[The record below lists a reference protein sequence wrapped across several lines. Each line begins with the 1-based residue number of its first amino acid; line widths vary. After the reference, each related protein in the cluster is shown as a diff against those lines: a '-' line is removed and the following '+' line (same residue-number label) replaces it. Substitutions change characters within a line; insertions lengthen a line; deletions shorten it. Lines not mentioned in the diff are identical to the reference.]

1 MKKSTINWKSIYHC
15 LLVKEIIIIA
25 VCAFMG
31 VAALAV
37 TYLLSQDAMRENVQ
51 QSSIILYNEGL
62 GIQLWEGIEE
72 TMLDTYTDGLLL
84 NVSYTVT
91 DDGLNDILLDTWVEV
106 DGTNPMNSFYEVNV
120 LSNDNHIVKT
130 YGRYWH
136 GYQTILRPL
145 LLFFTYSDIRQ
156 INMILQLTLVFVIIC
171 LLSESGNKKFILSF
185 FGMYIFL
192 SPVSLF
198 SSLQYSPCFYIMMFA
213 LIALFGLQR
222 YFNDTTRNY
231 VFLMAGIL
239 TAYFDLLTY
248 PLITLAVPLIAYLG
262 SDCDRF
268 INTKNRGVKN
278 ILCYSASWLI
288 GYVGMWSS
296 KWIIAS
302 ILTEENIICD
312 ALEQIK
318 FRSGHFTEG
327 YTYIDTLKLNLG
339 TCNRNVFL
347 IMVICLAVYMLAL
360 TIKNRTRIN
369 KKLLS
374 CMGMILFVSLYPFIW
389 YFLTK
394 NHSSGHSY
402 FTYRELATSI
412 FGVLTIVSINTETTI
427 R

>member
-1 MKKSTINWKSIYHC
+1 MKRSTINWKSIYHC

-51 QSSIILYNEGL
+51 QSSIILYKEGL
-62 GIQLWEGIEE
+62 DIQLWEGIEE

-91 DDGLNDILLDTWVEV
+91 DDGLSDILLDTWVEV

-120 LSNDNHIVKT
+120 LSNDNYIVKT

-136 GYQTILRPL
+136 GYQIILRPL
-145 LLFFTYSDIRQ
+145 LVFFTYSDIRQ
-156 INMILQLTLVFVIIC
+156 INMILQLTLVFVLIC
-171 LLSESGNKKFILSF
+171 LLVKSENRRFIIPF
-185 FGMYIFL
+185 FVMYIFL

-198 SSLQYSPCFYIMMFA
+198 SSLQYSPCFYIMMIA
-213 LIALFGLQR
+213 LIALLGLQK

-248 PLITLAVPLIAYLG
+248 PLITLAVPLIACLG

-278 ILCYSASWLI
+278 ILSYSASWLI
-288 GYVGMWSS
+288 GYMGMWSS

-302 ILTEENIICD
+302 ILTEENIIGD
-312 ALEQIK
+312 ALEQIE
-318 FRSGHFTEG
+318 FRSGYFTKG
-327 YTYIDTLKLNLG
+327 YTYIETLKRNLG
-339 TCNRNVFL
+339 ICNRNVFFT
-347 IMVICLAVYMLAL
+347 MVICLAVYILAF
-360 TIKNRTRIN
+360 TIKNRIKIN
-369 KKLLS
+369 IKLLP
-374 CMGMILFVSLYPFIW
+374 CIGMILFVSMYPFMW

-394 NHSSGHSY
+394 NHSCGHSY
-402 FTYRELATSI
+402 FTYRELAISV
-412 FGVLTIVSINTETTI
+412 FGVLTVGIINTELTI